1 MHIVPFRRARTKTGS
16 PSFRRRPFGEQ
27 DCSSC
32 SANRPP
38 RRDLKRIPRCPR
50 YKYCHTVRY
59 KRRAPPGS
67 NDDYKRDDAGRKKQG
82 DRRFRKIVR
91 LLVKMTLDQF
101 SPLVHFSPA
110 YFPFPLPRRSVAA
123 RATPSLPPCR
133 SFPPFSRAA
142 RTECLFVACFK
153 GSLVSRYL
161 LPPLNRRTTS
171 ERKEQQVLYSLV
183 P

>member
-27 DCSSC
+27 DYSSC
-32 SANRPP
+32 SMNRAS
-38 RRDLKRIPRCPR
+38 RRDLKGIPRCPR

-59 KRRAPPGS
+59 KRRVPPGS
-67 NDDYKRDDAGRKKQG
+67 NDDYKRDDAGRKKHG

-110 YFPFPLPRRSVAA
+110 YFPFPLPRRSVQP
-123 RATPSLPPCR
+123 RATPV
-133 SFPPFSRAA
+133 SFPSALLEGCSNRVSLRRVFQGFFTFSI
-142 RTECLFVACFK
+142 
-153 GSLVSRYL
+153 